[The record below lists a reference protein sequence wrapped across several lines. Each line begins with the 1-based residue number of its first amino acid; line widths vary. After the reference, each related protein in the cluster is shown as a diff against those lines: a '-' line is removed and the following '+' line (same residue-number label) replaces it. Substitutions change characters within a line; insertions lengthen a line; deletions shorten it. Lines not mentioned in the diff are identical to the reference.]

1 MSFPTNPKHGLVH
14 KHKNGYT
21 YVYNSDANSWDK
33 LQGDITPVV
42 SQKPTRKTRKAPK
55 SLKPAKPTINVN
67 ALNMGVSNELS

>member
-33 LQGDITPVV
+33 LQGDMTPVV
-42 SQKPTRKTRKAPK
+42 SKQPTR
-55 SLKPAKPTINVN
+55 
-67 ALNMGVSNELS
+67 